1 MMTKCAHHL
10 VNELKLLKPSL
21 VVFHG
26 VDARDH
32 IRPEFAARDMD
43 LKAVSTVEDRWGP
56 VLYEA
61 HGLGAR
67 VLFLYHP
74 SRGYLNRQWKS
85 VVVPALNYLR
95 HLNLI
100 PS

>member
-95 HLNLI
+95 HRNLI